1 MKKVLTLF
9 VMLLAALALAACG
22 GGDDT
27 TGDTSPAAGAVED
40 VEEGAEDAGEAAEEG
55 AEDAGE
61 AAEDAKDDAEG
72 GTADTSATF
81 DVEADPDGGLAYTT
95 DEASAKAGKVTVNFT
110 NSSPVPHDVRIEDSG
125 GKDVGGT
132 EVISKSN
139 ESAQVNLK
147 PGEYTFYCSV
157 PGHRQGGMEGTLT
170 AE

>member
-1 MKKVLTLF
+1 MKKLLTLF

-55 AEDAGE
+55 AEDAKE

-72 GTADTSATF
+72 GTADAGATF

-132 EVISKSN
+132 EVIQESN
-139 ESAQVNLK
+139 ESAAVNLK
-147 PGEYTFYCSV
+147 PGEYTFFCSV